1 MKDHRE
7 PAVAGLFYPADG
19 SALRTMVEGFLAEVD
34 AAPQAARAAIAPHAG
49 LVYSGRCAA
58 HVFKRLVIPP
68 LVVIVAPNHRRRYD
82 NAGGAGAWDHGCF
95 DTPLG
100 PISIAEDLVAA
111 LERRCALVDHDV
123 SAHAREHAIEVELPF
138 LAVCAPEAR
147 IVPLL
152 LAWDDWPRC
161 QTLAGA
167 LAATITEARDPVLLL
182 ASSDMTHYE
191 PAESAA
197 RKDRLALAEV
207 ERLDPRAMLAVCRRH
222 RISMCGRAAAAVV
235 LEAARQLGATGGTV
249 VDYRHSG
256 MVTGDDADVVA
267 YAGVVIP

>member
-1 MKDHRE
+1 VTDRRQ

-19 SALRTMVEGFLAEVD
+19 GALRRMVEGLLAEVD
-34 AAPQAARAAIAPHAG
+34 TAPQAARAAMVPHAG
-49 LVYSGRCAA
+49 LIYSGRCAA
-58 HVFKRLVIPP
+58 RVFKGLAIPP
-68 LVVIVAPNHRRRYD
+68 IVVVVAPNHRGRCD
-82 NAGGAGAWDHGCF
+82 NAGGVGAWDHGCF

-100 PISIAEDLVAA
+100 PISIAEDFVAA
-111 LERRCALVDHDV
+111 LERRCALVGHDV
-123 SAHAREHAIEVELPF
+123 SAHAREHAVEVELPF
-138 LAVCAPEAR
+138 LAVCAPEAK

-152 LAWDDWPRC
+152 LAWEDWARC

-167 LAATITEARDPVLLL
+167 IATTIVEVQQPTLLL

-191 PAESAA
+191 SAESAA
-197 RKDRLALAEV
+197 RKDALALAEV
-207 ERLDPRAMLAVCRRH
+207 ERLDARAMLAVCRRQ

-235 LEAARQLGATGGTV
+235 LEAARQLGATRGTV

-256 MVTGDDADVVA
+256 MVTGDDTDVVA